1 MITRRTY
8 LCVCEG
14 QQEKM
19 YLAHVSKLLNRFPE
33 RVVSFNTTIGHPKRL
48 EKLSYAEYDNAAF
61 FDQDG
66 RQAEFED
73 GIQICQR
80 LNRAGQKGKNKKN
93 VYHAYSNVNF
103 DLWLILH
110 KEDFTRPVTAND
122 AYIPD
127 VRRIYQLGREADIK
141 EEVVI
146 SRILNQITLDDVR
159 NAIRRADMIRASKP
173 ETDAKNLHG
182 AICYDNPDFSLHE
195 FLRIVLRECGEA

>member
-1 MITRRTY
+1 MIKRSTY

-19 YLAHVSKLLNRFPE
+19 YLAHISKLLNRFPE
-33 RVVSFNTTIGHPKRL
+33 RVVSFNTTIGRPKRL
-48 EKLSYAEYDNAAF
+48 EKLVFSEYDNAAL

-66 RQAEFED
+66 RQPEFEES
-73 GIQICQR
+73 IRVCQN
-80 LNRAGQKGKNKKN
+80 LNRSGQKGRSKKS

-122 AYIPD
+122 AYVSD

-141 EEVVI
+141 EEAVI
-146 SRILNQITLDDVR
+146 SRILSQITLDDVR
-159 NAIRRADMIRASKP
+159 STILRADAIRASKP
-173 ETDAKNLHG
+173 QTDAKNVYG

-195 FLRIVLRECGEA
+195 FLRTVLKECGEL